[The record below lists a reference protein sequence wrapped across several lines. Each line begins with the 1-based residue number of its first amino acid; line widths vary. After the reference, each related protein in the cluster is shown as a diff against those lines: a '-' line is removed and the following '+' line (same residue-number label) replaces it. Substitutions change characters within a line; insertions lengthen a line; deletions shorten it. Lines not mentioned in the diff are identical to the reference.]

1 MSTASICITKCI
13 PGVTRNA
20 EKLQQSGN
28 CIWVIWRNQTLIT
41 SSVTTDPNRRCFEV
55 VFEMDKHEGIWS
67 TTWKLTLK
75 VILQSVEA
83 DPAFLSL
90 LLHSALFPKS
100 PASNHPLIR
109 PQDTNHW
116 SCCGRALVLVIYQ
129 TIFNAINKC
138 TMHKCRATKNSHK
151 FNIAIKFINL
161 LQGFHHLV

>member
-67 TTWKLTLK
+67 TTWKLILK

-83 DPAFLSL
+83 DPALLSL
-90 LLHSALFPKS
+90 LLHPVYSPEAQLQVTHSSA
-100 PASNHPLIR
+100 HR
-109 PQDTNHW
+109 T
-116 SCCGRALVLVIYQ
+116 Q
-129 TIFNAINKC
+129 TIGVVVAELLCWWSTKQSSMPSINAQCINAGQQK
-138 TMHKCRATKNSHK
+138 TL
-151 FNIAIKFINL
+151 INL
-161 LQGFHHLV
+161 I